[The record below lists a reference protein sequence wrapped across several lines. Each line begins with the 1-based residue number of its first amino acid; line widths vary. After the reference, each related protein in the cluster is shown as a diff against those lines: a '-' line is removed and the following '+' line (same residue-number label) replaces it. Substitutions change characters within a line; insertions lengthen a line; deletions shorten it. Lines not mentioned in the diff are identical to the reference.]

1 MTTKEKRIKLI
12 DPVVG
17 EDELQMIREVLESG
31 WLTEGPVTKEF
42 EEKVKKYV
50 GAKYAVAT
58 TSCTTAF
65 ELALRALDIGL
76 GDEVIVPDFTH
87 PATAEIVIPNIS
99 VNKFNLS
106 FIY

>member
-42 EEKVKKYV
+42 EESQKIRWRKVCCSDY
-50 GAKYAVAT
+50 
-58 TSCTTAF
+58 F
-65 ELALRALDIGL
+65 L
-76 GDEVIVPDFTH
+76 H
-87 PATAEIVIPNIS
+87 H
-99 VNKFNLS
+99 S
-106 FIY
+106 F